1 MFALDRM
8 LECSDNQITPPAPG
22 FLAAHAI
29 VPPTLLIVAERDDVR
44 SALEHTLRLYG
55 VRHVQSVPESLAVTT
70 AAKMV
75 PDVIVVG
82 ADQHVDRSA
91 AVIRRFRADLV
102 TRHTP
107 IVARVGATSQS
118 SNDAL
123 RNAGADRVLLATT
136 ESSTLINTVIRLS
149 DVPEPCR
156 ALRELRRSLA
166 GIRQRAGDTRT
177 DASAVRVRTA
187 QLSSAL
193 QQFRLC
199 MLAAESNGTCVAV
212 NATTSAVT
220 GLPRGEL
227 VGKHLW
233 DIVASSGRDLRTSW
247 ESIVVVGAINTPCVI
262 RRRDGAGLQ
271 ADMCAAAAILP
282 DLHVAAIQTTTP

>member
-1 MFALDRM
+1 MA
-8 LECSDNQITPPAPG
+8 S
-22 FLAAHAI
+22 HA
-29 VPPTLLIVAERDDVR
+29 VVLPTLLIAAERDDVR
-44 SALEHTLRLYG
+44 SSLEQMLRLYG
-55 VRHVQSVPESLAVTT
+55 VRQVQSVPEAQALAT
-70 AAKMV
+70 ASRMV
-75 PDVIVVG
+75 PDVIIVG
-82 ADQHVDRSA
+82 AEQKIEHA
-91 AVIRRFRADLV
+91 AALIRDLRANLV

-118 SNDAL
+118 SADSL
-123 RNAGADRVLLATT
+123 RSAGADRVVLATS
-136 ESSTLINTVIRLS
+136 EPSTLINTVIRLS

-177 DASAVRVRTA
+177 DAAAARVRTS

-199 MLAAESNGTCVAV
+199 MLAVESSGRCVGV

-220 GLPRGEL
+220 GLSRDEI
-227 VGKHLW
+227 VGKDLW
-233 DIVASSGRDLRTSW
+233 DFVRSTTNRDLRTSW
-247 ESIVVVGAINTPCVI
+247 PTILVVGALSGPCVI
-262 RRRDGAGLQ
+262 RKRDGGTLP

-282 DLHVAAIQTTTP
+282 ELHVAAIQATTTT